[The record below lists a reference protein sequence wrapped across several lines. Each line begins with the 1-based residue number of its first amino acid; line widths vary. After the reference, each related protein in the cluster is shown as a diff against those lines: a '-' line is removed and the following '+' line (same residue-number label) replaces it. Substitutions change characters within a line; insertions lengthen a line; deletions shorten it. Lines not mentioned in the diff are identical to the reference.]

1 MTCVT
6 QSGPTIPA
14 DELDEPGA
22 TDRLAGRFRMAAAS
36 KPGLLSSKG
45 WRVVGK
51 GFGLL
56 SVGKE
61 GRWLPAS

>member
-1 MTCVT
+1 
-6 QSGPTIPA
+6 
-14 DELDEPGA
+14 
-22 TDRLAGRFRMAAAS
+22 MAAAN
-36 KPGLLSSKG
+36 KVGLLSNKG

-61 GRWLPAS
+61 GRWLPTS